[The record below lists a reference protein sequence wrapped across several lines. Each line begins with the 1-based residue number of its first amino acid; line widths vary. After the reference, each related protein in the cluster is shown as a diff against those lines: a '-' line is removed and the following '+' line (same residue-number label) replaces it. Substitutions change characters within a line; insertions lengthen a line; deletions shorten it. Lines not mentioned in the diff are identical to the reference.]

1 MVEYQEARRIIRK
14 NVTLM
19 PKEEIALHEGI
30 GRVLLED
37 WYCDR
42 DMPPYDRVTMDGI
55 ALNANGLSDVND
67 FKIEGVIAAGDEK
80 GRLNDVANA
89 VEIMTGAVLPEGADT
104 IVRYEDV
111 RIHNNRGA
119 INAPFTKGQNIH
131 RQGSDRKK
139 GDLIVSS
146 GQLLSASE
154 IGVGASIGKHRIT
167 VAKRPMTIVIS
178 TGDELVPINQNPE
191 VHQIRRSNVY
201 RIASTLAH
209 MGIPATTA
217 HLTDDLALI
226 KTSLFEY
233 IQTYDCIILSGG
245 VSKGKF
251 DFLPEALAQ
260 CGVHKHFHKIAQRPG
275 KPMWFGTHKNGCTV
289 FALPGNP
296 VSSFM
301 CFTIYVKE
309 WFRYISGLNP
319 NALSKAIL
327 SDDVYF
333 KPDLTYFLEVS
344 LTSNEA
350 GHQIAT
356 PHKGNGS
363 GDLANLIK
371 GDAFIE
377 LPRGHNHYRK
387 GSVYNVYRY
396 RDM

>member
-14 NVTLM
+14 NVALM

-55 ALNANGLSDVND
+55 ALNADGLSDIND

-80 GRLNDVANA
+80 GQLKDVANA

-111 RIHNNRGA
+111 RIHNDHGS
-119 INAPFTKGQNIH
+119 INAAFTKGQNIH

-167 VAKRPMTIVIS
+167 VAKRPRTLVIS
-178 TGDELVPINQNPE
+178 TGDELVPINQKPE

-217 HLTDDLALI
+217 HLTDDLDLI
-226 KTSLFEY
+226 KTSLLDY
-233 IQTYDCIILSGG
+233 LKNYDCIILSGG

-260 CGVHKHFHKIAQRPG
+260 CGVQKHFHKIAQRPG
-275 KPMWFGTHKNGCTV
+275 KPMWFGTHENGCTV

-327 SDDVYF
+327 SDDVHF

-350 GHQIAT
+350 GHQIAM

-377 LPRGHNHYRK
+377 LPRGHDHYKK